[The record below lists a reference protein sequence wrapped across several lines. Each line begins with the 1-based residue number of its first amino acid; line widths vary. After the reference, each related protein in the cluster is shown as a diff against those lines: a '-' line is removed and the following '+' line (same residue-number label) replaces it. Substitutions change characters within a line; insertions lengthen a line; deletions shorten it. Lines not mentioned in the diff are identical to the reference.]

1 MEINN
6 ITPICKILVV
16 GVGGGGC
23 NAVNRMIASGL
34 KSASFI
40 AANTDKQAL
49 MLSKANVQIQLGE
62 KLTKGLGAG
71 ADPEIGRK
79 AAEESKAQISERLR
93 GTDLVFITAGMGG
106 GTGTGAAP
114 VIASIAKEMGILT
127 IAVVTKPFAFEGKT
141 RLANA
146 ELGIKSLAKCVDTLV
161 VIPNDRLLSIAPK
174 GTSIV
179 DAFKYADEVLRQGI
193 QGISDLIATPSL
205 INLDFA
211 DVRTVM
217 KNRGLAH
224 MGIGEGKGDKR
235 NEMAVRSA
243 IASPLLETSINGAK
257 AVIINVKGGFDLT
270 LEEVNEAVNMV
281 KDVVSPDAN
290 TIFGAT
296 IDENYN
302 ERMIVTIV
310 ATGFEGSRFENAT
323 ARAAGRPNP
332 LMGQQQARVPL
343 PSDSGNFDKARFN
356 DFVTGKPT
364 TPSLFDKGYGAAR
377 PMQPQGYSMPNG
389 AYPRRDETTNMDL
402 WNRLNSGMP
411 ASQNPNAMGNMNQQR
426 NYPEAEYD
434 RKYGINP
441 NAEANQYGYGSVQNS
456 QGAPEDQINM
466 IKQAIYGEN
475 QNANRPE
482 AIKPNIPVQNQGVQG
497 SVHIDDPEVPPF
509 LRRKFGK

>member
-34 KSASFI
+34 KSASFV

-49 MLSKANVQIQLGE
+49 MMSKASIQIQLGE

-79 AAEESKAQISERLR
+79 AAEESRAQICEKLR
-93 GTDLVFITAGMGG
+93 GVDLVFITAGMGG

-114 VIASIAKEMGILT
+114 VIASIAREMGILT
-127 IAVVTKPFAFEGKT
+127 IAVVTKPFEFEGRT

-146 ELGIKSLAKCVDTLV
+146 ELGIKNLSKCVDTLV
-161 VIPNDRLLSIAPK
+161 VIPNDRLLQIAPK

-224 MGIGEGKGDKR
+224 MGIGEGKGEKR
-235 NEMAVRSA
+235 NEIAVRQA

-270 LEEVNEAVNMV
+270 LEEVNDAVTMI
-281 KDVVSPDAN
+281 KEVVSPEAN

-302 ERMIVTIV
+302 DTMIVTIV

-323 ARAAGRPNP
+323 ASGASKLN
-332 LMGQQQARVPL
+332 LMGQGAASIPKPQET
-343 PSDSGNFDKARFN
+343 GNFDRSKYDQFIA
-356 DFVTGKPT
+356 GKPVM
-364 TPSLFDKGYGAAR
+364 PSLFEKSNINDYQNMKNLNQSLGSQEPPKKENY
-377 PMQPQGYSMPNG
+377 
-389 AYPRRDETTNMDL
+389 TNMDL
-402 WNRLNSGMP
+402 WNKLSATSVPQQPREEIKE
-411 ASQNPNAMGNMNQQR
+411 NPNRLSEEELA
-426 NYPEAEYD
+426 
-434 RKYGINP
+434 RKYGLIGNP
-441 NAEANQYGYGSVQNS
+441 NQSHIAATSRPVEPQQPRPTSSLNS
-456 QGAPEDQINM
+456 N
-466 IKQAIYGEN
+466 IK
-475 QNANRPE
+475 
-482 AIKPNIPVQNQGVQG
+482 V
-497 SVHIDDPEVPPF
+497 DDADIPPF
-509 LRRKFGK
+509 LRRKFNK

>member
-6 ITPICKILVV
+6 ITPICKILVI

-23 NAVNRMIASGL
+23 NAVNRMIASNL

-49 MLSKANVQIQLGE
+49 MLSKATVQIQLGE

-79 AAEESKAQISERLR
+79 AAEESKAQICEKLR
-93 GTDLVFITAGMGG
+93 GVDLVFITAGMGG

-114 VIASIAKEMGILT
+114 VIAGIAKEMGILT
-127 IAVVTKPFAFEGKT
+127 IAVVTKPFGFEGRT

-146 ELGIKSLAKCVDTLV
+146 ELGIKNLSKCVDTLV

-224 MGIGEGKGDKR
+224 MGIGEGKGEKR
-235 NEMAVRSA
+235 HEMAVRQA

-270 LEEVNEAVNMV
+270 LEEVNEAVVMV

-302 ERMIVTIV
+302 DRMIVTIV

-323 ARAAGRPNP
+323 NNMARNSNP
-332 LMGQQQARVPL
+332 LFGAMQQPVNVPQ
-343 PSDSGNFDKARFN
+343 DSGNFDKARFN
-356 DFVTGKPT
+356 DFVTGKPSA
-364 TPSLFDKGYGAAR
+364 PSLFDRNYGQSQTNRGGMMPPPPPPPPQR
-377 PMQPQGYSMPNG
+377 PDNSNI
-389 AYPRRDETTNMDL
+389 DL
-402 WNRLNSGMP
+402 WNRLNSSPNQAP
-411 ASQNPNAMGNMNQQR
+411 ANAG
-426 NYPEAEYD
+426 YTDPVLD
-434 RKYGINP
+434 RKYGINNGTP
-441 NAEANQYGYGSVQNS
+441 EPANPIQQN
-456 QGAPEDQINM
+456 QINM
-466 IKQAIYGEN
+466 IKQAIYG
-475 QNANRPE
+475 QPQPQVPPQQRPTPPQPPE
-482 AIKPNIPVQNQGVQG
+482 PPVPPQPSQIQGPVR
-497 SVHIDDPEVPPF
+497 VDDADIPPF
-509 LRRKFGK
+509 LRRKFNK

>member
-34 KSASFI
+34 KSASFV

-49 MLSKANVQIQLGE
+49 MMSKASMQIQLGE

-79 AAEESKAQISERLR
+79 AAEESRAQICERLR
-93 GTDLVFITAGMGG
+93 GVDLVFITAGMGG

-114 VIASIAKEMGILT
+114 VIASIAREMGILT
-127 IAVVTKPFAFEGKT
+127 IAVVTKPFEFEGRT
-141 RLANA
+141 RLSNA
-146 ELGIKSLAKCVDTLV
+146 EIGIKNLSKCVDTLV

-224 MGIGEGKGDKR
+224 MGIGEGKGEKR
-235 NEMAVRSA
+235 NEIAVRQA

-257 AVIINVKGGFDLT
+257 AVIINIKGGFDLT
-270 LEEVNEAVNMV
+270 LEEVNDAVNLV
-281 KDVVSPDAN
+281 KEVVSPDAN
-290 TIFGAT
+290 TIFGTT
-296 IDENYN
+296 IDENFN
-302 ERMIVTIV
+302 DRMIVTIV

-323 ARAAGRPNP
+323 ASGQAQKPSGVQIPNMVKP
-332 LMGQQQARVPL
+332 Q
-343 PSDSGNFDKARFN
+343 DTGNFDRNRFN
-356 DFVTGKPT
+356 DFVAGKPT
-364 TPSLFDKGYGAAR
+364 MMSLFEKNEAG
-377 PMQPQGYSMPNG
+377 PKVQQPIMQPEFMQPKKESYT
-389 AYPRRDETTNMDL
+389 DIDL
-402 WNRLNSGMP
+402 WNKLSSNPSGNKPM
-411 ASQNPNAMGNMNQQR
+411 QNM
-426 NYPEAEYD
+426 EEEFD
-434 RKYGINP
+434 RKYGITNNNVNLAQP
-441 NAEANQYGYGSVQNS
+441 NYDGQNQNMQNVNRQVASPAKPSQPVNIERTARLDSNVKVDNAE
-456 QGAPEDQINM
+456 I
-466 IKQAIYGEN
+466 
-475 QNANRPE
+475 
-482 AIKPNIPVQNQGVQG
+482 
-497 SVHIDDPEVPPF
+497 PPF
-509 LRRKFGK
+509 LRRKFNK

>member
-1 MEINN
+1 MESN
-6 ITPICKILVV
+6 ITPICKILVI

-49 MLSKANVQIQLGE
+49 MLSKASVQIQLGE

-79 AAEESKAQISERLR
+79 AAEESRAQITEKLR
-93 GTDLVFITAGMGG
+93 GVDLVFITAGMGG

-114 VIASIAKEMGILT
+114 VIASIAREMGILT
-127 IAVVTKPFAFEGKT
+127 IAVVTKPFEFEGRT
-141 RLANA
+141 RASNA
-146 ELGIKSLAKCVDTLV
+146 EMGIKNLSKCVDTLV

-224 MGIGEGKGDKR
+224 MGIGEGKGEKR
-235 NEMAVRSA
+235 NEIAVRQA

-270 LEEVNEAVNMV
+270 LEEVNDAVNLV
-281 KDVVSPDAN
+281 KEVVSPEAN

-296 IDENYN
+296 IDETYN

-323 ARAAGRPNP
+323 QGGAQKPSFLG
-332 LMGQQQARVPL
+332 GQNSQISKPT
-343 PSDSGNFDKARFN
+343 DTGDFDRSKFN

-364 TPSLFDKGYGAAR
+364 ISSIFDRNFGSGIGV
-377 PMQPQGYSMPNG
+377 QPQQQPAQPQQRPVEMK
-389 AYPRRDETTNMDL
+389 RETYTEADL
-402 WNRLNSGMP
+402 WNKLSKTS
-411 ASQNPNAMGNMNQQR
+411 AISESAQNQ
-426 NYPEAEYD
+426 AEVEFD
-434 RKYGINP
+434 KKYGLNQ
-441 NAEANQYGYGSVQNS
+441 NFANQNREIETKPTFVNQENTQRPVETQSSNLQS
-456 QGAPEDQINM
+456 R
-466 IKQAIYGEN
+466 IK
-475 QNANRPE
+475 
-482 AIKPNIPVQNQGVQG
+482 V
-497 SVHIDDPEVPPF
+497 DDADIPPF
-509 LRRKFGK
+509 LRRKFNK